1 MNESVVANIATK
13 VDATEEVNENVVAKV
28 RKDTEKVVHNGPVNE
43 TDLVVDE
50 FCSNEIY
57 NEDKTKAIPS
67 PIAPLPRPSQG
78 LGSFDYDSLR
88 FEDFC
93 DPD

>member
-1 MNESVVANIATK
+1 M
-13 VDATEEVNENVVAKV
+13 NENVVVFVVAKV
-28 RKDTEKVVHNGPVNE
+28 QKDTEKVVHNGSVNDA
-43 TDLVVDE
+43 DLGVDE
-50 FCSNEIY
+50 LCSNRSY
-57 NEDKTKAIPS
+57 NEDKTKSIPS
-67 PIAPLPRPSQG
+67 PIAPPPRPSQG